1 MCVCM
6 SMYVCTYDCIKTKL
20 APWIQKINNIWPKSS
35 QLGLTWGLESS
46 LVVSNPVS
54 EVSNERR
61 GCSGLTPTKWAFKN
75 ALWCDPVPRYELST
89 YQPFSR

>member
-46 LVVSNPVS
+46 LVVSNPLS
-54 EVSNERR
+54 EVREKEEGVVDLHLPN
-61 GCSGLTPTKWAFKN
+61 GP
-75 ALWCDPVPRYELST
+75 
-89 YQPFSR
+89 